1 MHSRRAI
8 GKAKDRRVRSTGRK
22 NMKLTSFARIVTLA
36 AITAFAGPAIA
47 DDWAPDGSLTMQ
59 IGFGAGGSTDVMGR
73 VLAKVI
79 EDQTGWNVVAE
90 NKTGGGGVAM
100 FTGISQRPPRGDVIG
115 LGVNMP
121 ILINLVNRGDE
132 LPFDVES
139 FEYLGTISKAELAL
153 VAAADAPFDDLPG
166 LIAYAKEKGSLA
178 VAFGSPP
185 QKLLMDVAARETGA
199 NFNLVS
205 TEGGAESIKLILGGQ
220 VLAGFGSGE
229 HFPYLET
236 GEMKVIA
243 SSNANRLS
251 YAPDAGTFLE
261 AGVNAYVDPY
271 FYLAMTKGTD
281 PAAVK
286 AIAAAIENAIGSDE
300 MKEIVANAIKG
311 EPENLG
317 SEGTRQM
324 MIDGLANVA
333 VLFNK

>member
-1 MHSRRAI
+1 
-8 GKAKDRRVRSTGRK
+8 
-22 NMKLTSFARIVTLA
+22 MKFKTIFQGLAFAALA
-36 AITAFAGPAIA
+36 AFSTPAVA
-47 DDWAPDGSLTMQ
+47 QDWEPDGTLTMQ

-100 FTGISQRPPRGDVIG
+100 FTGISQRPPRGDIIG

-132 LPFDVES
+132 LPFDVDG

-166 LIAYAKEKGSLA
+166 MIAYAKEQGELA

-185 QKLLMDVAARETGA
+185 QKLLIEVAARETET

-205 TEGGAESIKLILGGQ
+205 TEGGAESMKLVLGGQ
-220 VLAGFGSGE
+220 VLVGFGSGE
-229 HFPYLET
+229 HFPYLES

-243 SSNANRLS
+243 SANAQPLS
-251 YAPDAGTFLE
+251 YAEDVGTFVDAGI
-261 AGVNAYVDPY
+261 NAYVDPY

-281 PAAVK
+281 PAAVA
-286 AIAAAIENAIGSDE
+286 AIAAAIENAVASDE

-311 EPENLG
+311 VPENLG
-317 SEGTRQM
+317 ADGTRQM
-324 MIDGLANVA
+324 MIDGLSNVA
-333 VLFNK
+333 ILFGK